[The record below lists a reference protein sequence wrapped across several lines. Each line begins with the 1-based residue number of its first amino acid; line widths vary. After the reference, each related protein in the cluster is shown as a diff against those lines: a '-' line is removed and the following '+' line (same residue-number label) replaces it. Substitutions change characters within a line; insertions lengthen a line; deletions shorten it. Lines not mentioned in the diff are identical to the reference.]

1 MYFFENQYVYS
12 DYFFRKTF
20 VTKFTFKRLLP
31 VMYRSNMKI
40 HCTFLRTLF
49 LTKSTYKRILCIM
62 NITNMC
68 IQITFMRKHLSQ
80 NSHSKSLMNWGNM
93 KTHAT
98 FLRKGFLTKSTYKR
112 FLWIMNR
119 TNMCIQIT
127 FLEKRLSQNSH
138 SKGLYSSYKNWQNW
152 FYRIKT
158 LFIFKI
164 FVHWDE
170 KK

>member
-1 MYFFENQYVYS
+1 MYRSNIKTQCTFLRTVFWQNPHTKDFFASWIEPIC
-12 DYFFRKTF
+12 FFILLFRKSF

-98 FLRKGFLTKSTYKR
+98 FLRKGFWKNPHTKDFFASWIEPICVFR
-112 FLWIMNR
+112 LLFL
-119 TNMCIQIT
+119 
-127 FLEKRLSQNSH
+127 
-138 SKGLYSSYKNWQNW
+138 
-152 FYRIKT
+152 
-158 LFIFKI
+158 
-164 FVHWDE
+164 D
-170 KK
+170 